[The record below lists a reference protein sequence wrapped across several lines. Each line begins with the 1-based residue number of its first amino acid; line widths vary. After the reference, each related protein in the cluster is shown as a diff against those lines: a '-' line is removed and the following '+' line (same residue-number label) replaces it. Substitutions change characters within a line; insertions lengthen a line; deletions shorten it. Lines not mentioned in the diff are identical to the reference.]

1 MCTLLF
7 CAVCLICSGS
17 FSDCAFLG
25 NNNGFICN
33 ERTEEASWMKGET
46 THAISFTG
54 DYLGMTLP
62 IITVVRTDENRSVMS
77 RDVTV
82 AYFLPTDHQTQPPRP
97 TDNEILI
104 EIWPATTVYTRSANK
119 EKVLF
124 FYVCRQAT
132 VLTPCV
138 LPPGP
143 LPVPQMRSPS
153 LTRLIPW
160 RSC

>member
-1 MCTLLF
+1 
-7 CAVCLICSGS
+7 
-17 FSDCAFLG
+17 
-25 NNNGFICN
+25 
-33 ERTEEASWMKGET
+33 MKGET
-46 THAISFTG
+46 THAITFTG

-62 IITVVRTDENRSVMS
+62 IITVVRTDENRSVVS

-82 AYFLPTDHQTQPPRP
+82 AYFLPTDHQAQPPRP

-124 FYVCRQAT
+124 LTCVAKQ
-132 VLTPCV
+132 VLTPC
-138 LPPGP
+138 LLHPGP